1 MIWQI
6 YKVFFTYHFTRSLSF
21 VAAAKFSL
29 FTFHFSLKIAN
40 FANSFAKLQC
50 TRQFKEKQAFLLHCS
65 RFFVTLASPKLL
77 HLGKAQINL
86 AFHSTFRNFANKNKT
101 FYNTTM
107 LQIRCKNNN
116 MTKSFPEGTSLL
128 DVYQEFADD
137 IKLPYPVV
145 SAKVNNA
152 SQGLKFRLYQN
163 RDVEFLDAR
172 EGSGHRVYV
181 RSLCFVL
188 YKATQDLFPGS
199 KLFIEH
205 TISRGYYCNFKKKGY
220 EPMVEGD
227 VEKIRERMQEII
239 NLDMPFRRNEATTE
253 EALRVF
259 AERGLTDKVKLL
271 ESSGQIYSDYY
282 MLGDTA
288 DYYYGPLVPS
298 AGYLTVWG
306 LETYHDG
313 MLLRVPDWN
322 NPTQLAE
329 KVDMPKTYEMFAEKT
344 KWDIIMRLSNAGDVN
359 KAILKGHASELIQVS
374 EALQEKKIVQ
384 IAEEIDRRFHDEEN
398 PVRMV
403 LITGP
408 SSSGKTTFCKRL
420 SVQLLACGL
429 RPLSFSTDD
438 YFVNRLDT
446 PKLPN
451 GDYDFDNIE
460 TVEYHLLEDHLLRLM
475 KGERVEIPEYNF
487 VTGKREWNGKK
498 LKLAGDTVLII
509 EGIHAL
515 NPLLTKKIPDSLKY
529 KIYISA
535 LTSISLDDHNWIP
548 VRDNRLLRRIIR
560 DYNKGAYTAQ
570 QTIAQWKN
578 VCEAEDQWIFPFQ
591 ETADAM
597 FNSALNIEFAVL
609 RTHAEI
615 ILASVPKNCDEYA
628 EAHRLLKFLR
638 YFIPISDKEIPPT
651 SIMREFVG
659 GSSFKYPR

>member
-1 MIWQI
+1 
-6 YKVFFTYHFTRSLSF
+6 
-21 VAAAKFSL
+21 
-29 FTFHFSLKIAN
+29 
-40 FANSFAKLQC
+40 
-50 TRQFKEKQAFLLHCS
+50 
-65 RFFVTLASPKLL
+65 
-77 HLGKAQINL
+77 
-86 AFHSTFRNFANKNKT
+86 
-101 FYNTTM
+101 M

-116 MTKSFPEGTSLL
+116 VTKSFPEGVSLL

-152 SQGLKFRLYQN
+152 SQGLKFRVFQN
-163 RDVEFLDAR
+163 RDVEFMDAR
-172 EGSGHRVYV
+172 QGSGHRVYV
-181 RSLCFVL
+181 RSLCFLL
-188 YKATQDLFPGS
+188 YKATQDIFPGS

-205 TISRGYYCNFKKKGY
+205 TISRGYYCNFKKKSN
-220 EPMVEGD
+220 EPLSDGD
-227 VEKIRERMQEII
+227 VELICERMQEIV
-239 NLDMPFRRNEATTE
+239 NLDMPFRRTEATNE
-253 EALRVF
+253 EAIRVF
-259 AERGLTDKVKLL
+259 AERGFADKVKLL
-271 ESSGQIYSDYY
+271 ETSGQIYSDYY
-282 MLGDTA
+282 TLGDTA

-298 AGYLTVWG
+298 AGYLKVFG
-306 LETYHDG
+306 LEPYHDG

-322 NPTQLAE
+322 NPTILAE

-344 KWDIIMRLSNAGDVN
+344 RWDIIMRLSNAGDVN

-384 IAEEIDRRFHDEEN
+384 IAEDIERRFHAEEN
-398 PVRMV
+398 PIRLV

-420 SVQLLACGL
+420 SIQLLACGL

-438 YFVNRLDT
+438 YFVNRVDT

-460 TVEYHLLEDHLLRLM
+460 AVDYHLLEDHLTRLM

-487 VTGKREWNGKK
+487 TTGKREWNGKK

-515 NPLLTKKIPDSLKY
+515 NPLLTQQINNSLKY

-548 VRDNRLLRRIIR
+548 VHDNRLLRRIIR
-560 DYNKGAYTAQ
+560 DYNKGAFTAHE
-570 QTIAQWKN
+570 TIAQWDN
-578 VCEAEDQWIFPFQ
+578 VCQAEDKWISPYQ
-591 ETADAM
+591 ETADVM

-615 ILASVPKNCDEYA
+615 ILSSVPKNCKEYS
-628 EAHRLLKFLR
+628 EAHRLLKFIH
-638 YFIPISDKEIPPT
+638 YFLPVSDKEIPPT
-651 SIMREFVG
+651 SIMREFLG
-659 GSSFKYPR
+659 GSSFKY

>member
-1 MIWQI
+1 MQI
-6 YKVFFTYHFTRSLSF
+6 
-21 VAAAKFSL
+21 
-29 FTFHFSLKIAN
+29 FHL
-40 FANSFAKLQC
+40 
-50 TRQFKEKQAFLLHCS
+50 
-65 RFFVTLASPKLL
+65 FFVTLQQK
-77 HLGKAQINL
+77 
-86 AFHSTFRNFANKNKT
+86 STN
-101 FYNTTM
+101 M

-116 MTKSFPEGTSLL
+116 VTKSFPEGTSLL
-128 DVYQEFADD
+128 EVYQEFADE

-145 SAKVNNA
+145 SAKVNNV
-152 SQGLKFRLYQN
+152 SQGLKFRLFQN
-163 RDVEFLDAR
+163 RDVEFMDAR

-181 RSLCFVL
+181 RSLSFVL
-188 YKATQDLFPGS
+188 YKATQDVFPGS

-205 TISRGYYCNFKKKGY
+205 TLSRGYYCNFKKTGVRRQETGDKVTD
-220 EPMVEGD
+220 ED
-227 VEKIRERMQEII
+227 VERIKARMQEII
-239 NLDMPFRRNEATTE
+239 DSDMPFRRTESTTE
-253 EALRVF
+253 EAIRIF
-259 AERGLTDKVKLL
+259 SERGFADKVKLL
-271 ESSGQIYSDYY
+271 ETSGQAYTDYY
-282 MLGDTA
+282 SLGDTI

-298 AGYLTVWG
+298 ASYIRVWG
-306 LETYHDG
+306 LERYEDG
-313 MLLRVPDWN
+313 LLLRVPDWN
-322 NPTQLAE
+322 DPSKLAE
-329 KVDMPKTYEMFAEKT
+329 KVDQPKTFEMFTEKT
-344 KWDIIMRLSNAGDVN
+344 RWDIIMRLSNAGDVN
-359 KAILKGHASELIQVS
+359 KAIMRGHASELIQVS

-384 IAEEIDRRFHDEEN
+384 IAEEIDRRFHREKD
-398 PVRMV
+398 PVRIV

-429 RPLSFSTDD
+429 RPVSFSTDD
-438 YFVNRLDT
+438 YFVNRVDT

-460 TVEYHLLEDHLLRLM
+460 TVEYSLLEDHLLRLM
-475 KGERVEIPEYNF
+475 QGEKVEIPEYNF
-487 VTGKREWNGKK
+487 VTGKREYNGKK

-515 NPLLTKKIPDSLKY
+515 NPLLTKKIPDALKY

-560 DYNKGAYTAQ
+560 DYNKGAFTAQ

-578 VCEAEDQWIFPFQ
+578 VLEAEDQWIFPYQ
-591 ETADAM
+591 ETADVM

-615 ILASVPKNCDEYA
+615 ILTSVPKNCPEYA

-659 GSSFKYPR
+659 GSSFKF

>member
-1 MIWQI
+1 
-6 YKVFFTYHFTRSLSF
+6 
-21 VAAAKFSL
+21 
-29 FTFHFSLKIAN
+29 
-40 FANSFAKLQC
+40 
-50 TRQFKEKQAFLLHCS
+50 
-65 RFFVTLASPKLL
+65 
-77 HLGKAQINL
+77 
-86 AFHSTFRNFANKNKT
+86 
-101 FYNTTM
+101 M

-116 MTKSFPEGTSLL
+116 VTKSFPEGTSLL
-128 DVYQEFADD
+128 DIYQEFADE

-152 SQGLKFRLYQN
+152 SQGLKFRVYQN

-181 RSLCFVL
+181 RSLCFLL

-205 TISRGYYCNFKKKGY
+205 TISRGYYCNFKKKNN
-220 EPMVEGD
+220 ESLAEGD
-227 VEKIRERMQEII
+227 VERLCERMKEIV
-239 NLDMPFRRNEATTE
+239 NLDMPFRRTEATNE
-253 EALRVF
+253 EAIRVF
-259 AERGLTDKVKLL
+259 AERGFSDKVKLL
-271 ESSGQIYSDYY
+271 ETSGQIYSDYY
-282 MLGDTA
+282 TLGDTA

-298 AGYLTVWG
+298 AGYLKVFG
-306 LETYHDG
+306 LEPYHDG

-322 NPTQLAE
+322 DPTRLAE
-329 KVDMPKTYEMFAEKT
+329 KVDMPKTYGMFAEKT

-384 IAEEIDRRFHDEEN
+384 IAEDIERRFHAEEN
-398 PVRMV
+398 PIRIV

-420 SVQLLACGL
+420 SIQLLACGL
-429 RPLSFSTDD
+429 RPMSFSTDD
-438 YFVNRLDT
+438 YFVNRVDT

-460 TVEYHLLEDHLLRLM
+460 AVDYHLLEDHLTRLM

-487 VTGKREWNGKK
+487 STGKREWNSKK
-498 LKLAGDTVLII
+498 LKLAGDTLLII

-515 NPLLTKKIPDSLKY
+515 NPLLTQQIEDSLKY

-535 LTSISLDDHNWIP
+535 LTSVSLDDHNWIP
-548 VRDNRLLRRIIR
+548 TRDNRLLRRIIR
-560 DYNKGAYTAQ
+560 DYNKGAFTAQ
-570 QTIAQWKN
+570 ETIAQWNN
-578 VCEAEDQWIFPFQ
+578 VCEAEDKWIFPYQ

-615 ILASVPKNCDEYA
+615 ILSSVPKNCREYS
-628 EAHRLLKFLR
+628 EAHRLLKFIH
-638 YFIPISDKEIPPT
+638 YFLPVSDKEIPPT
-651 SIMREFVG
+651 SIMREFLG
-659 GSSFKYPR
+659 GSSFKY

>member
-1 MIWQI
+1 
-6 YKVFFTYHFTRSLSF
+6 
-21 VAAAKFSL
+21 
-29 FTFHFSLKIAN
+29 
-40 FANSFAKLQC
+40 
-50 TRQFKEKQAFLLHCS
+50 
-65 RFFVTLASPKLL
+65 
-77 HLGKAQINL
+77 
-86 AFHSTFRNFANKNKT
+86 
-101 FYNTTM
+101 M

-116 MTKSFPEGTSLL
+116 VTKSFPEGASLL
-128 DVYQEFADD
+128 DVYQEFADE

-152 SQGLKFRLYQN
+152 SEGLKFRLYQN

-188 YKATQDLFPGS
+188 YKATQDVFPGS

-205 TISRGYYCNFKKKGY
+205 TISRGYYCNFKKKNM
-220 EPMVEGD
+220 ESLAEGD
-227 VEKIRERMQEII
+227 VERIAERMKEIVRM
-239 NLDMPFRRNEATTE
+239 DMPFRRNEATNE
-253 EALRVF
+253 EAIRVF
-259 AERGLTDKVKLL
+259 AERGFTDKVKLL
-271 ESSGQIYSDYY
+271 ETSGQIYSDYY
-282 MLGDTA
+282 TLGDTA

-306 LETYHDG
+306 LEPYHDG
-313 MLLRVPDWN
+313 MLLRVPDWH

-344 KWDIIMRLSNAGDVN
+344 RWDIIMRLSNAGDVTR
-359 KAILKGHASELIQVS
+359 AILKGHASELIQVS

-384 IAEEIDRRFHDEEN
+384 IAEEIERRFHATEK
-398 PVRMV
+398 PIRIV

-420 SVQLLACGL
+420 SIQLLACGL
-429 RPLSFSTDD
+429 RPMSFSTDD
-438 YFVNRLDT
+438 YFVNRVDT

-460 TVEYHLLEDHLLRLM
+460 AVDYALLEEHLTRLM

-487 VTGKREWNGKK
+487 STGLREWNGKK
-498 LKLAGDTVLII
+498 LKLSNDTVLII

-515 NPLLTKKIPDSLKY
+515 NPLLTQKIDDSLKY
-529 KIYISA
+529 RIYISA

-560 DYNKGAYTAQ
+560 DYNKGAFTAQ

-578 VCEAEDQWIFPFQ
+578 VCEAEDKWIFPFQ

-615 ILASVPKNCDEYA
+615 ILASVPRNCPEYA
-628 EAHRLLKFLR
+628 EAHRLMKFIH
-638 YFIPISDKEIPPT
+638 YFLPVSDKEIPPT

-659 GSSFKYPR
+659 GSSFKYKF

>member
-1 MIWQI
+1 
-6 YKVFFTYHFTRSLSF
+6 
-21 VAAAKFSL
+21 
-29 FTFHFSLKIAN
+29 
-40 FANSFAKLQC
+40 
-50 TRQFKEKQAFLLHCS
+50 
-65 RFFVTLASPKLL
+65 
-77 HLGKAQINL
+77 
-86 AFHSTFRNFANKNKT
+86 
-101 FYNTTM
+101 M

-116 MTKSFPEGTSLL
+116 ITKSFPEGTSLL

-137 IKLPYPVV
+137 INLPFPVV
-145 SAKVNNA
+145 SARVNNT
-152 SQGLKFRLYQN
+152 SQGLKFRLFQN

-199 KLFIEH
+199 KLFVEH
-205 TISRGYYCNFKKKGY
+205 TISRGYYCNFKKKG
-220 EPMVEGD
+220 EPLTEND
-227 VEKIRERMQEII
+227 VARISARMQEIVDV
-239 NLDMPFRRNEATTE
+239 DMPFRRNEATNE
-253 EALRVF
+253 EAIRVF
-259 AERGLTDKVKLL
+259 AERGFTDKVKLL
-271 ESSGQIYSDYY
+271 ETSGQIYSDYY
-282 MLGDTA
+282 MLGDTV

-298 AGYLTVWG
+298 AGYLKVWA
-306 LETYHDG
+306 LEPYHDG
-313 MLLRVPDWN
+313 MLLRVPDWH
-322 NPTQLAE
+322 NPLVLAE

-344 KWDIIMRLSNAGDVN
+344 RWDIIMHLSNAGDVN

-384 IAEEIDRRFHDEEN
+384 IAEEIDRRFRSETN
-398 PVRMV
+398 PVRLV

-420 SVQLLACGL
+420 CVQLLACGL
-429 RPLSFSTDD
+429 RPYSISTDD
-438 YFVNRLDT
+438 YFVNRVDT

-451 GDYDFDNIE
+451 GDYDFDNVE
-460 TVEYHLLEDHLLRLM
+460 AVEYNLLEEHLTRLM
-475 KGERVEIPEYNF
+475 NGERVEVPEYNF
-487 VTGKREWNGKK
+487 VTGKREYNGKK
-498 LKLAGDTVLII
+498 VKLANDSVLII

-515 NPLLTKKIPDSLKY
+515 NPLLTQKIADSMKF

-560 DYNKGAYTAQ
+560 DYNKGAFTAQ
-570 QTIAQWKN
+570 QTISQWKN
-578 VCEAEDQWIFPFQ
+578 VCEAEDKWIFPFQ
-591 ETADAM
+591 ETADVM

-615 ILASVPKNCDEYA
+615 ILASVPKNCPEYS
-628 EAHRLLKFLR
+628 EAHRLLKFIH

-659 GSSFKYPR
+659 GSSFKY

>member
-1 MIWQI
+1 
-6 YKVFFTYHFTRSLSF
+6 
-21 VAAAKFSL
+21 
-29 FTFHFSLKIAN
+29 
-40 FANSFAKLQC
+40 
-50 TRQFKEKQAFLLHCS
+50 
-65 RFFVTLASPKLL
+65 
-77 HLGKAQINL
+77 
-86 AFHSTFRNFANKNKT
+86 
-101 FYNTTM
+101 M

-116 MTKSFPEGTSLL
+116 VTKSFPEGSSLL
-128 DVYQEFADD
+128 DVYQEFADE

-188 YKATQDLFPGS
+188 YKATQDIFTGS

-205 TISRGYYCNFKKKGY
+205 TISRGYYCNFKKRNN
-220 EPMVEGD
+220 ELLTEND
-227 VEKIRERMQEII
+227 VERIRQRMQEII

-253 EALRVF
+253 EAVRVF
-259 AERGLTDKVKLL
+259 AERGLSDKVKLL
-271 ESSGQIYSDYY
+271 ETSGHIYSDYY

-298 AGYLTVWG
+298 AGYLKVWG
-306 LETYHDG
+306 LEPYYDG

-322 NPTQLAE
+322 NPMVLAE
-329 KVDMPKTYEMFAEKT
+329 KVDMPKTYDMFAEKT
-344 KWDIIMRLSNAGDVN
+344 KWDIIMRLSKAGDVN

-384 IAEEIDRRFHDEEN
+384 IAEEIDRRARDEKA
-398 PVRMV
+398 PVRVV

-438 YFVNRLDT
+438 YFVNRVDT

-460 TVEYHLLEDHLLRLM
+460 TVEYSLLEDHLLRLM
-475 KGERVEIPEYNF
+475 AGERVEIPEYNF

-498 LKLAGDTVLII
+498 LKLTNDSVLII

-515 NPLLTKKIPDSLKY
+515 NPLLTKKIPDSAKFR
-529 KIYISA
+529 IYISA

-560 DYNKGAYTAQ
+560 DYNKGAYTARE
-570 QTIAQWKN
+570 TISQWKN
-578 VCEAEDQWIFPFQ
+578 VCEAEDKWIFPFQ
-591 ETADAM
+591 ETADVM

-609 RTHAEI
+609 RLHADI
-615 ILASVPKNCDEYA
+615 ILSSVPKNCPEYA
-628 EAHRLLKFLR
+628 EAHRLLKFIH
-638 YFIPISDKEIPPT
+638 YFLPISDKEIPPT

-659 GSSFKYPR
+659 GSSFKY

>member
-1 MIWQI
+1 
-6 YKVFFTYHFTRSLSF
+6 
-21 VAAAKFSL
+21 
-29 FTFHFSLKIAN
+29 
-40 FANSFAKLQC
+40 
-50 TRQFKEKQAFLLHCS
+50 
-65 RFFVTLASPKLL
+65 
-77 HLGKAQINL
+77 
-86 AFHSTFRNFANKNKT
+86 
-101 FYNTTM
+101 M

-116 MTKSFPEGTSLL
+116 VTKSFPEGVSLL

-152 SQGLKFRLYQN
+152 SQGLKFRVFQN
-163 RDVEFLDAR
+163 RDVEFMDAR
-172 EGSGHRVYV
+172 QGSGHRVYV
-181 RSLCFVL
+181 RSLCFLL
-188 YKATQDLFPGS
+188 YKATQDVFPGS

-205 TISRGYYCNFKKKGY
+205 TISRGYYCNFKKKSN
-220 EPMVEGD
+220 EPLSDGD
-227 VEKIRERMQEII
+227 VELICERMQEIV
-239 NLDMPFRRNEATTE
+239 NLDMPFRRTEATNE
-253 EALRVF
+253 EAIRVF
-259 AERGLTDKVKLL
+259 AERGFADKVKLL
-271 ESSGQIYSDYY
+271 ETSGQIYSDYY
-282 MLGDTA
+282 TLGDTA

-298 AGYLTVWG
+298 AGYLKVFG
-306 LETYHDG
+306 LEPYHDG

-322 NPTQLAE
+322 NPTILAE

-344 KWDIIMRLSNAGDVN
+344 RWDIIMRLSNAGDVN

-384 IAEEIDRRFHDEEN
+384 IAEDIERRFHAEEN
-398 PVRMV
+398 PIRLV

-420 SVQLLACGL
+420 SIQLLACGL

-438 YFVNRLDT
+438 YFVNRVDT

-460 TVEYHLLEDHLLRLM
+460 AVDYHLLEDHLTRLM

-487 VTGKREWNGKK
+487 TTGKREWNGKK

-515 NPLLTKKIPDSLKY
+515 NPLLTQQIDNSLKY

-548 VRDNRLLRRIIR
+548 VHDNRLLRRIIR
-560 DYNKGAYTAQ
+560 DYNKGAFTAQ
-570 QTIAQWKN
+570 ETIAQWDN
-578 VCEAEDQWIFPFQ
+578 VCQAEDKWISPYQ
-591 ETADAM
+591 ETADVM

-615 ILASVPKNCDEYA
+615 ILSSVPKNCKEYS
-628 EAHRLLKFLR
+628 EAHRLLKFIH
-638 YFIPISDKEIPPT
+638 YFLPVSDKEIPPT
-651 SIMREFVG
+651 SIMREFLG
-659 GSSFKYPR
+659 GSSSKY

>member
-1 MIWQI
+1 
-6 YKVFFTYHFTRSLSF
+6 
-21 VAAAKFSL
+21 
-29 FTFHFSLKIAN
+29 
-40 FANSFAKLQC
+40 
-50 TRQFKEKQAFLLHCS
+50 
-65 RFFVTLASPKLL
+65 
-77 HLGKAQINL
+77 
-86 AFHSTFRNFANKNKT
+86 
-101 FYNTTM
+101 M
-107 LQIRCKNNN
+107 LQIRCKNTGV
-116 MTKSFPEGTSLL
+116 TKSVQEGTSLL
-128 DVYQEFADD
+128 DVYQEFADE
-137 IKLPYPVV
+137 IRLPYPVV
-145 SAKVNNA
+145 SAKVNNV

-188 YKATQDLFPGS
+188 YKATQDVFPGS

-205 TISRGYYCNFKKKGY
+205 SLCRGYYCNFKKRTP
-220 EPMVEGD
+220 EPLTDED
-227 VEKIRERMQEII
+227 VRRISQRMQEII
-239 NLDMPFRRNEATTE
+239 ALDMPFRRTEATNE
-253 EALRVF
+253 ETVRVF
-259 AERGLTDKVKLL
+259 TERGFADKVKLL
-271 ESSGQIYSDYY
+271 ETSGQIYSHYY
-282 MLGDTA
+282 TLGDTV

-298 AGYLTVWG
+298 AGYLTVWALERYEQG
-306 LETYHDG
+306 L
-313 MLLRVPDWN
+313 LLRIPDWN
-322 NPTQLAE
+322 NPSRLAE
-329 KVDMPKTYEMFAEKT
+329 KVDQPKTFGMFAEKT
-344 KWDIIMRLSNAGDVN
+344 RWDIIMRLSNAGDVN
-359 KAILKGHASELIQVS
+359 KAIQRGYASELIQVS

-384 IAEEIDRRFHDEEN
+384 IAEDIFARCEKSNGRN
-398 PVRMV
+398 PIV

-420 SVQLLACGL
+420 SIQLLACGL

-438 YFVNRLDT
+438 YFVNRVDT

-460 TVEYHLLEDHLLRLM
+460 TVEYSLLEDHLLRLI

-487 VTGKREWNGKK
+487 VTGQREWYGKR
-498 LKLAGDTVLII
+498 LKLASDTVLII

-515 NPLLTKKIPDSLKY
+515 NPLLTQKIDDTMKY

-548 VRDNRLLRRIIR
+548 VSDNRLLRRIIR
-560 DYNKGAYTAQ
+560 DYNKGAFTAR

-578 VCEAEDQWIFPFQ
+578 VCEAEDRWIFPFQ

-615 ILASVPKNCDEYA
+615 ILTSVPKNCPEYA
-628 EAHRLLKFLR
+628 EAHRLLKFIRFFL
-638 YFIPISDKEIPPT
+638 PVSDKEIPPT

-659 GSSFKYPR
+659 GSSFKY

>member
-1 MIWQI
+1 
-6 YKVFFTYHFTRSLSF
+6 
-21 VAAAKFSL
+21 
-29 FTFHFSLKIAN
+29 
-40 FANSFAKLQC
+40 
-50 TRQFKEKQAFLLHCS
+50 
-65 RFFVTLASPKLL
+65 
-77 HLGKAQINL
+77 
-86 AFHSTFRNFANKNKT
+86 
-101 FYNTTM
+101 M

-116 MTKSFPEGTSLL
+116 ITKSFPEGTSLL

-137 IKLPYPVV
+137 LQMQNPVV
-145 SAKVNNA
+145 AALVNNTT
-152 SQGLKFRLYQN
+152 QGLKFRLYQN

-172 EGSGHRVYV
+172 EGPGHRVYV

-188 YKATQDLFPGS
+188 YKATQDLFTGS

-205 TISRGYYCNFKKKGY
+205 TISRGYYCNFKKRGNDALT
-220 EPMVEGD
+220 ED
-227 VEKIRERMQEII
+227 DIQHIRERMQEII

-253 EALRVF
+253 EAVRIF
-259 AERGLTDKVKLL
+259 AERGFSDKVKLL
-271 ESSGQIYSDYY
+271 ETSGQIYSDYY

-288 DYYYGPLVPS
+288 DFFYGPLVPS
-298 AGYLTVWG
+298 ASYLTVWG
-306 LETYHDG
+306 LEAYHDG

-322 NPTQLAE
+322 DPSRLAE

-344 KWDIIMRLSNAGDVN
+344 RWDIIMRLSNAGDVN

-384 IAEEIDRRFHDEEN
+384 IAEEIERRFHREEN

-429 RPLSFSTDD
+429 RPYSVSTDD
-438 YFVNRLDT
+438 YFVNRVDT
-446 PKLPN
+446 PLLPN

-460 TVEYHLLEDHLLRLM
+460 TVEYRLLQDHLQRLM
-475 KGERVEIPEYNF
+475 QGERVEVPEYNF
-487 VTGKREWNGKK
+487 TTGKREWNGKK
-498 LKLAGDTVLII
+498 LKLSGDTVLII

-515 NPLLTKKIPDSLKY
+515 NPLLTKAIPDSAKF

-560 DYNKGAYTAQ
+560 DYNKGAFTAQ
-570 QTIAQWKN
+570 QTISQWPN
-578 VCEAEDQWIFPFQ
+578 VCQAEDQWIFPYQ
-591 ETADAM
+591 ESADVM

-609 RTHAEI
+609 RPHAEI
-615 ILASVPKNCDEYA
+615 ILASVPKNCPEYTD
-628 EAHRLLKFLR
+628 AHRLLKFLH
-638 YFIPISDKEIPPT
+638 YFIPVSDKEIPPT

-659 GSSFKYPR
+659 GSSFKY

>member
-1 MIWQI
+1 
-6 YKVFFTYHFTRSLSF
+6 
-21 VAAAKFSL
+21 
-29 FTFHFSLKIAN
+29 
-40 FANSFAKLQC
+40 
-50 TRQFKEKQAFLLHCS
+50 
-65 RFFVTLASPKLL
+65 
-77 HLGKAQINL
+77 
-86 AFHSTFRNFANKNKT
+86 
-101 FYNTTM
+101 M
-107 LQIRCKNNN
+107 LQIRCKNINV
-116 MTKSFPEGTSLL
+116 TKSFPEGTSLL
-128 DVYQEFADD
+128 DVYQEFQNE
-137 IKLPYPVV
+137 INLPYPVV
-145 SAKVNNA
+145 SAKVNNV
-152 SQGLKFRLYQN
+152 SQGLKFRLFQN

-181 RSLCFVL
+181 RSLSFLL
-188 YKATQDLFPGS
+188 YKATQDIFPSS

-205 TISRGYYCNFKKKGY
+205 SLCRGYYCNFKKGVRRQ
-220 EPMVEGD
+220 ETGDRSRETGDGRQETGDRSQLTDED
-227 VEKIRERMQEII
+227 VERIKTRMQEIVD
-239 NLDMPFRRNEATTE
+239 LDMPFRRTEATTE
-253 EALRVF
+253 EAIRVF
-259 AERGLTDKVKLL
+259 TERGFSDKVKLL
-271 ESSGQIYSDYY
+271 ETSGQVYSDYY
-282 MLGDTA
+282 TLGDTV

-298 AGYLTVWG
+298 AGYLKVWD
-306 LETYHDG
+306 LERYEDG

-322 NPTQLAE
+322 NPSQVAE
-329 KVDMPKTYEMFAEKT
+329 KVSQPKTFGMFAEKT
-344 KWDIIMRLSNAGDVN
+344 RWDIIMRLSNAGDVN
-359 KAILKGHASELIQVS
+359 KAIMRGHASELIQVS

-384 IAEEIDRRFHDEEN
+384 IAEEIDRRFHQEQD
-398 PVRMV
+398 PVRIV

-429 RPLSFSTDD
+429 RPVSFSTDD
-438 YFVNRLDT
+438 YFVNRVDT

-460 TVEYHLLEDHLLRLM
+460 TVEYALLEDHLQRLM
-475 KGERVEIPEYNF
+475 QGERVEIPEYNF
-487 VTGKREWNGKK
+487 VTGKREYNGKK

-515 NPLLTKKIPDSLKY
+515 NPLLTKKLPDSLKY

-578 VCEAEDQWIFPFQ
+578 VCQAEDQWIFPYQ
-591 ETADAM
+591 ETADVM

-615 ILASVPKNCDEYA
+615 ILTSVPKNCPEYS
-628 EAHRLLKFLR
+628 EAHRLLKFIHFFL
-638 YFIPISDKEIPPT
+638 PVSDKEIPPT

-659 GSSFKYPR
+659 GSSFKY